1 MLEAQSAIERGAT
14 SMSNPEQEA
23 IALTRQAGI
32 ATITLNR
39 PKVKNALTPDLFSE
53 LGRRFDEVAANPD
66 DRVLILTGCGE
77 AFCTGADLSGGG
89 DQMKRIAQGPIAR
102 QQFTREAILP
112 ALKLHRLPKPTI
124 AAVNGVAAGGGCNLA
139 LGCDIVFAG
148 QSARFAQV
156 FVNRGLAVDYGG
168 TWLLPRLIGLQK
180 AKDLAF
186 RGDVIDSQEALS
198 LGLALEVVADD
209 QLMKRVNEYARMLA
223 RKPPIALSMI
233 KTGMNRLMHESF
245 EMGLEF
251 EADAQATCLGSE
263 DFRTAMIA
271 WLKKTEGEYTG
282 S

>member
-1 MLEAQSAIERGAT
+1 
-14 SMSNPEQEA
+14 MSNDQAA
-23 IALTRQAGI
+23 IQLTRQAGI
-32 ATITLNR
+32 TTIALNR
-39 PKVKNALTPDLFSE
+39 PKVKNALTPDLFNE
-53 LGRRFDEVAANPD
+53 LGRYFDEVAANPD
-66 DRVLILTGCGE
+66 DRVMVLTGCGE
-77 AFCTGADLSGGG
+77 AFCAGADLAGPG
-89 DQMKRIAQGPIAR
+89 DQTKRITQGPIAR
-102 QQFTREAILP
+102 REFARETLLP

-139 LGCDIVFAG
+139 LGCDLVFAG

-186 RGDVIDSQEALS
+186 RGEVIDSQEALS
-198 LGLALEVVADD
+198 LGLVLEVVEDD
-209 QLMKRVNEYARMLA
+209 HLMKRVNEYARMLVT
-223 RKPPIALSMI
+223 KPPIALSLI
-233 KTGMNRLMHESF
+233 KTGMNRLMDASF

-251 EADAQATCLGSE
+251 EADAQATCLGSN

-282 S
+282 V